1 MQITDQNLSTRQV
14 RAFIALAEHKNFTRA
29 AQQCHLSQSAFS
41 SLIRT
46 LEDALGVRLFDRD
59 TRRVELTP
67 EGRLFLGGATRV
79 LVSLR
84 DALEDLGEH
93 AAGRRGRASVAALPS
108 LAAGWMPGVLAEF
121 RRAYPGIQVD
131 VADVLSESCVEF
143 VRSGRADFALASM
156 RSVGPELQAEPFCRD
171 GFYLVCRKD
180 HPLSRRRRL
189 TLAALSGEPF
199 IHLAQDSSVR
209 QHIEA
214 AIHPA
219 TMNGIMELDQLST
232 VAGMVRAGLGITVV
246 PALTLFHFDS
256 PDLSAQ
262 LIETP
267 GLVREVFVIRRR
279 DRSMS
284 IGAQALLDFMLH
296 RRPPVG
302 DGRRTR
308 RRSALTPGDRAN

>member
-1 MQITDQNLSTRQV
+1 MQITDLNLSTRQV
-14 RAFIALAEHKNFTRA
+14 RAFTALAEHRNFTRA
-29 AQQCHLSQSAFS
+29 AEQCHLSQSAFS

-46 LEDALGVRLFDRD
+46 LEDSLGVRLFDRD

-79 LVSLR
+79 LASLR

-93 AAGRRGRASVAALPS
+93 SAALPS
-108 LAAGWMPGVLAEF
+108 LAAGWMPGVLAAFHQE
-121 RRAYPGIQVD
+121 YPGIQVD
-131 VADVLSESCVEF
+131 VADVLSESCIEF

-156 RSVGPELQAEPFCRD
+156 RSVGPDLQAEPFCRD

-189 TLAALSGEPF
+189 TLPALSGEPF

-219 TMNGIMELDQLST
+219 KMNGMMELDQLST

-256 PDLSAQ
+256 DDLTA
-262 LIETP
+262 LPVETP
-267 GLVREVFVIRRR
+267 GLTREVFVIRRR
-279 DRSMS
+279 DRSLS
-284 IGAQALLDFMLH
+284 IGAQALLAFMMQ
-296 RRPPVG
+296 RRPEPG
-302 DGRRTR
+302 ERRGSRRGAAPPHSR
-308 RRSALTPGDRAN
+308 RR